1 VERIASN
8 EFCDE
13 VISKTIKVFG
23 TIDILVNCAGTI
35 TRSVTEEMTSRE
47 WRRVEDYA
55 PFDKVLH
62 FSEPV
67 KNKNKDISSIVRSH
81 VAFLSWACKCSKQVV
96 YALTA
101 YLYDKTRI
109 NNPYVR
115 IKKQTLKKVKK
126 YKNISLPIVH
136 PVIDLD
142 GGIKRQIYVIAQ
154 IPVNSEIYT
163 KFGRLF
169 ERFQLVEL
177 PQLINIIIGN
187 MSLVGSRPLPKD
199 LNLKLER
206 EFGEEFVKR
215 RMNVLPGLTGISQI
229 MGKNDL
235 TDLQRLE
242 VEVAYSEFK
251 NKSNEMSVV
260 FLNLLIIFETFVV
273 VISRGKVRISTKI
286 ILSRLDFDKNF
297 F

>member
-1 VERIASN
+1 MRKKKILITGANGKMATLVREHYRNDCVYLTSRQR
-8 EFCDE
+8 
-13 VISKTIKVFG
+13 
-23 TIDILVNCAGTI
+23 IDIISDNEINIICESLEVYNW
-35 TRSVTEEMTSRE
+35 

-81 VAFLSWACKCSKQVV
+81 VAFLSWACKCSKHVV
-96 YALTA
+96 YPLTA

-154 IPVNSEIYT
+154 IPVFNIFCNFNAKIPVVYTRDLIVELTNSTRTGVFDVYSAKLRVSEIFEQNKKINSSVISNT
-163 KFGRLF
+163 LKFLLIF
-169 ERFQLVEL
+169 FAYKS
-177 PQLINIIIGN
+177 LINTLIYG
-187 MSLVGSRPLPKD
+187 
-199 LNLKLER
+199 
-206 EFGEEFVKR
+206 R
-215 RMNVLPGLTGISQI
+215 RAN
-229 MGKNDL
+229 GKID
-235 TDLQRLE
+235 
-242 VEVAYSEFK
+242 
-251 NKSNEMSVV
+251 
-260 FLNLLIIFETFVV
+260 
-273 VISRGKVRISTKI
+273 
-286 ILSRLDFDKNF
+286 
-297 F
+297 